1 MRLKHNKKR
10 NTAILYEALVRHLTK
25 NIIKQNK
32 YKINLITDMIK
43 ESFKR
48 GSILHAE
55 LGLYKSLYETTNI
68 DRAMAERL
76 LIESKMSY
84 KDLDKKQI
92 FKEQS
97 SLISKINKT
106 LSSDVYKTFIPNYKN
121 IASIHS
127 IFNLDMAPKEKIIL
141 EDKVLEGMANDSA
154 ESDLTLEHID
164 NIVYNSFVEK
174 FNKKY
179 DTTLRESQKVLL
191 NKFITSF
198 ADNGLELKIFLNE
211 EIEMLKTKLKDS
223 YNENIISED
232 QEMLESIKKVELM
245 IEDFK
250 KEKITDS
257 IISKVIKIQDL
268 VEEIQQDAN

>member
-1 MRLKHNKKR
+1 
-10 NTAILYEALVRHLTK
+10 V
-25 NIIKQNK
+25 
-32 YKINLITDMIK
+32 
-43 ESFKR
+43 
-48 GSILHAE
+48 
-55 LGLYKSLYETTNI
+55 
-68 DRAMAERL
+68 DRDIAERL
-76 LIESKMSY
+76 LIESKLSY

-127 IFNLDMAPKEKIIL
+127 IFNLDIAPREKIIL
-141 EDKVLEGMANDSA
+141 EDKVLEGMA
-154 ESDLTLEHID
+154 SDPEKGGLTLEHID
-164 NIVYNSFVEK
+164 NIVYTSFVEK

-179 DTTLRESQKVLL
+179 DTTLKESQKTLL

-211 EIEMLKTKLKDS
+211 EIESLKKKLKDS
-223 YNENIISED
+223 YNENIITED
-232 QEMLESIKKVELM
+232 EDMMQSIKKVESM
-245 IEDFK
+245 IDDFK

-257 IISKVIKIQDL
+257 VISKVIKIQDL